1 MAAKARAATSL
12 VGWHLSPAKLKR
24 ALWSGQVGR
33 LLIYRRRRR
42 RRRPFSWWWINL
54 AEALEVTV
62 ETGISGTSNTE
73 LGTRA
78 DLSEAMEV
86 TFEAGIVGTS
96 DTELGTRAE
105 LAG

>member
-1 MAAKARAATSL
+1 VAKARAATSL
-12 VGWHLSPAKLKR
+12 VGWHLSPAKLKT

-42 RRRPFSWWWINL
+42 RRRPFSWWWIKL

-62 ETGISGTSNTE
+62 EAGISGTSNTE

-78 DLSEAMEV
+78 
-86 TFEAGIVGTS
+86 
-96 DTELGTRAE
+96 E

>member
-1 MAAKARAATSL
+1 MAKARAATSL
-12 VGWHLSPAKLKR
+12 VGWHLSPAKLKT

-33 LLIYRRRRR
+33 LLIYWRRRSRR
-42 RRRPFSWWWINL
+42 CPFSWWWIKL

-62 ETGISGTSNTE
+62 EAGISGTSNTE

-78 DLSEAMEV
+78 
-86 TFEAGIVGTS
+86 
-96 DTELGTRAE
+96 E